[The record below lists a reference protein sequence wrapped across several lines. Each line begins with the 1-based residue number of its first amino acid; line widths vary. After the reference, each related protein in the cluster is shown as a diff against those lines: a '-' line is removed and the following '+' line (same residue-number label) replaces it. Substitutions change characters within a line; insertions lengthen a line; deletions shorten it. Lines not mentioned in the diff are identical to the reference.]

1 MRELDEKQSNLKK
14 YQEHTYKYILK
25 AGVSLE
31 SDGNIVVHT
40 IEERVQAEIE
50 FGFTM
55 YLHCIVQL
63 LYSNSWRSFIFQK
76 KDTDTIQNKQE
87 IYTCEIKDNDCKY
100 TETC

>member
-1 MRELDEKQSNLKK
+1 MKK
-14 YQEHTYKYILK
+14 YQEHTYTYVLK

-87 IYTCEIKDNDCKY
+87 IYTREIKDNDCKY